1 MAKLV
6 SKTYADALF
15 SLSLEKDKVDKL
27 NEEVMVLQSVLKE
40 NKELLDV
47 LQHPHID
54 KNEKLQL
61 VENIF
66 KDRLDSDLMGFLMT
80 IVDKER
86 QAEIF
91 NILDYYISLVKE
103 YKHIGVAY
111 VTTAVELSDARKQEI
126 LEKLI
131 NTTDYESFEMNYIVD
146 ASVIGGCVIKI
157 NDRVIDSSISSRL
170 EKLSEE
176 LMSAAVQ

>member
-1 MAKLV
+1 
-6 SKTYADALF
+6 
-15 SLSLEKDKVDKL
+15 
-27 NEEVMVLQSVLKE
+27 
-40 NKELLDV
+40 
-47 LQHPHID
+47 
-54 KNEKLQL
+54 
-61 VENIF
+61 
-66 KDRLDSDLMGFLMT
+66 MT

-170 EKLSEE
+170 GKLSEE